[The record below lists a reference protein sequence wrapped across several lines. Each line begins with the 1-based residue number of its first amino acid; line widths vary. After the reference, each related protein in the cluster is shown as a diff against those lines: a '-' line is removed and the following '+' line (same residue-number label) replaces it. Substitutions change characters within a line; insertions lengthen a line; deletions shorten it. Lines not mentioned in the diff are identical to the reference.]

1 MRPRTLEEIAGAVGG
16 RVEGP
21 EATVTRVVTDSRGD
35 LAGAL
40 FVALPG
46 EHHDGHSFIEASFEA
61 GAAGAMISRGDGWG
75 GPVVRVANV
84 GEALMALAAAER
96 TSFEGPVVGITGS
109 TGKTTTKDLSRA
121 VLASRFRVH
130 ASPRSFNTE
139 VGVPLTILNAPD
151 RTEALVLEMGSR
163 GLGHIEMLCRS
174 ARPTVGVLTN
184 VGAAHLEMFGSRETV
199 ARAKAELVEA
209 LPENGVAILNADDPV
224 VSRFGERTTAR
235 IISYGLGD
243 GAEVRAGD
251 VTLDPDARAA
261 FTLSWRGEDAR
272 VELAVTGEHMI
283 PNALAAAAAGLALG
297 GSVAE
302 CAAALKGAAVSR
314 WRMEVRDRADGVRI
328 VNDAYNANPT
338 SMAAAL
344 KAARWMAR
352 DRRCVA
358 VLGEMAELGDA
369 AVEEHDRVGEQVA
382 RLGIEELVTIGE
394 LGRVVARAATR
405 EGVEPGHVRECAS
418 AGEALAALRDLVRPG
433 DVVLIKASRAVGL
446 DRLASSLL
454 SGEEGTA

>member
-1 MRPRTLEEIAGAVGG
+1 
-16 RVEGP
+16 
-21 EATVTRVVTDSRGD
+21 
-35 LAGAL
+35 
-40 FVALPG
+40 
-46 EHHDGHSFIEASFEA
+46 
-61 GAAGAMISRGDGWG
+61 
-75 GPVVRVANV
+75 
-84 GEALMALAAAER
+84 
-96 TSFEGPVVGITGS
+96 
-109 TGKTTTKDLSRA
+109 
-121 VLASRFRVH
+121 
-130 ASPRSFNTE
+130 
-139 VGVPLTILNAPD
+139 
-151 RTEALVLEMGSR
+151 
-163 GLGHIEMLCRS
+163 
-174 ARPTVGVLTN
+174 
-184 VGAAHLEMFGSRETV
+184 
-199 ARAKAELVEA
+199 
-209 LPENGVAILNADDPV
+209 
-224 VSRFGERTTAR
+224 
-235 IISYGLGD
+235 
-243 GAEVRAGD
+243 VRAGD

-272 VELAVTGEHMI
+272 VELAVTGEHMV

-302 CAAALKGAAVSR
+302 CAAALKGAAVSP
-314 WRMEVRDRADGVRI
+314 WRMDVRDRGDGVRI

-418 AGEALAALRDLVRPG
+418 AGEALTALRDLVRPG

-454 SGEEGTA
+454 SGQEGAA